1 MSADD
6 EIKGK
11 LKLNA
16 AIIDQFID
24 ENLQIKTPATLYE
37 ASRHLIMAGGKRLR
51 PYLVMKSCEL
61 VCGNVNN
68 SVPFAAALEVLH
80 NFTLIHDDIMDN
92 DDFRRGVPTV
102 HTKWGVPIGV
112 ASGDL
117 LFSKVYDFII
127 DAYKLGKISG
137 EGALECIE
145 RVTDASIAICEG
157 QVLDTSFP
165 SMENVTEEDYIEMVG
180 GKTSALFKACA
191 EIGGI
196 VGGASKEQIKN
207 LGQFAWDSGIAFQIV
222 DDILGVISD
231 KKTLGK
237 PIGSDLREGKKTII
251 IIYALQNG
259 TEEENKAIRKV
270 LGVRNVSEENI
281 LVANEALKSSGGL
294 DYARG
299 KAENYVKQAYSHLDT
314 FRDCEAKE
322 DLKKLIHYFTERL
335 Y

>member
-1 MSADD
+1 MSAGDN
-6 EIKGK
+6 IKEK
-11 LKLNA
+11 LKSNA
-16 AIIDQFID
+16 AIVDQFID
-24 ENLQIKTPATLYE
+24 DNLQIKTPASLYE

-61 VCGNVNN
+61 VGGNVNN
-68 SVPFAAALEVLH
+68 AVPFAAALEVLH

-102 HTKWGVPIGV
+102 HTKWGVPMGV

-117 LFSKVYDFII
+117 LFSKVYDII
-127 DAYKLGKISG
+127 INAQKKGLISG

-157 QVLDTSFP
+157 QVWDTSFP
-165 SMENVTEEDYIEMVG
+165 SMGNVSEEEYIEMVG

-196 VGGASKEQIKN
+196 VGGASPEQIKN
-207 LGQFAWDSGIAFQIV
+207 LGQFAWDAGIAFQIV

-231 KKTLGK
+231 EKTLGK
-237 PIGSDLREGKKTII
+237 PVGSDLREGKRTII
-251 IIYALQNG
+251 IIEAMKNG
-259 TEEENKAIRKV
+259 SEEEKKSIRKV
-270 LGVRNVSEENI
+270 LGKENASEEEI
-281 LVANEALKSSGGL
+281 MVANEALKTSGGL
-294 DYARG
+294 DYARE
-299 KAENYVKQAYSHLDT
+299 KAENFVQQSYAYIDT
-314 FRDCEAKE
+314 FKDSEAKT
-322 DLKKLIHYFTERL
+322 DLKALIHYFTERL